1 MECFLGENGMDRE
14 RAASRKVRIV
24 AINVRTLRIVPI
36 NRGGITSLTT
46 NTQ

>member
-24 AINVRTLRIVPI
+24 ASNVRTLRIVPI
-36 NRGGITSLTT
+36 NHGGITLLISAA
-46 NTQ
+46 Q

>member
-14 RAASRKVRIV
+14 QAASGKVRIV
-24 AINVRTLRIVPI
+24 AINVRTLRFVPI
-36 NRGGITSLTT
+36 NHGGITSLTT